1 MIEKDLKM
9 IEEYLATFHLE
20 LSKVQNQGISIVGR
34 EFDIRQAIVDTQNK
48 ITGSVKEH
56 LHIFQITTPKK
67 IS

>member
-1 MIEKDLKM
+1 M

-48 ITGSVKEH
+48 KYWKHTYIENFH
-56 LHIFQITTPKK
+56 RN
-67 IS
+67 